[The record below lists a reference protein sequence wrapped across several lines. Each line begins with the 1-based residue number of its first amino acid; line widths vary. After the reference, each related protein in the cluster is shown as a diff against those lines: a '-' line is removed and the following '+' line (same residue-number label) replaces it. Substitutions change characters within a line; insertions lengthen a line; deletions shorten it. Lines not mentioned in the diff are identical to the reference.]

1 MPYDVPLV
9 LSFVAFF
16 FSVLGIMSALMEK
29 HSPIRH
35 ALTMLVAGGLFYY
48 AWSLS
53 EGQIDMQAVSE
64 AFMRIISKIS

>member
-1 MPYDVPLV
+1 
-9 LSFVAFF
+9 
-16 FSVLGIMSALMEK
+16 MEK

-53 EGQIDMQAVSE
+53 EGQIDMQAVPE